1 MCFVWKPVLL
11 SPGIEWLSSHSSG
24 QALQTGAINMRLL
37 CVFSIFVLSGNACS
51 DVIIPTG
58 VTLLTGTKTNET
70 PLTRMIDGSGLSDA
84 SLTAT
89 LATVTHDSTDSNE
102 ARLFDPVTSSVRL
115 DLGGTFNISDV
126 YYWNTNTGVNNDV
139 STVTYDFLNS
149 NLISITASGAVA
161 IPGPLNLVQM
171 PANHFAAGEIIQGV
185 RYIDVVFIPREGA
198 NSYAPGEI
206 RLSGSSP
213 PQLIF
218 SDSFE

>member
-1 MCFVWKPVLL
+1 
-11 SPGIEWLSSHSSG
+11 
-24 QALQTGAINMRLL
+24 MRLL
-37 CVFSIFVLSGNACS
+37 SSFFILILSVNAFS

-58 VTLLTGTKTNET
+58 VTLLTGTKTDET

-102 ARLFDPVTSSVRL
+102 ARLFDPATSSVRL
-115 DLGGTFNISDV
+115 DLGGAFNISDV

-139 STVTYDFLNS
+139 STVTYEFLNS
-149 NLISITASGAVA
+149 NLISITTSGAVA

-171 PANHFAAGEIIQGV
+171 PANHFATGEIIHGV
-185 RYIDVVFIPREGA
+185 RFIDVVFIPREGA

-218 SDSFE
+218 SDGFE